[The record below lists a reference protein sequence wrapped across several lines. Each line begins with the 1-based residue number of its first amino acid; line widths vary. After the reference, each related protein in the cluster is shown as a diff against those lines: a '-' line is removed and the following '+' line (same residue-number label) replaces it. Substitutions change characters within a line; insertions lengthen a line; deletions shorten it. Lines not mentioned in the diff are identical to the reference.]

1 MVIFRVEMDKLV
13 TINSWKI
20 KDYDI
25 ITHNVCFIKFWEMN
39 YNSMSLLAFETTV
52 LTIILKLNSVL
63 LKTSL

>member
-25 ITHNVCFIKFWEMN
+25 ITHNVCFIKF
-39 YNSMSLLAFETTV
+39 
-52 LTIILKLNSVL
+52 
-63 LKTSL
+63 